1 MKNIY
6 AMLAKVKSLDEIRE
20 NERAKAAE
28 SLQKEIRAFT
38 AHYGEAS
45 TDVCPCAWRTYVLL
59 RDGII
64 LRKKEDD
71 DDEGE
76 TLQVN
81 SLFLTEMEFIH
92 NFMVDTLNRESESIK
107 DAVERYIDLCQ

>member
-38 AHYGEAS
+38 AHYGEACTDIHPS
-45 TDVCPCAWRTYVLL
+45 TWRTYVLL

-92 NFMVDTLNRESESIK
+92 NFMVECINHDSEYLE
-107 DAVERYIDLCQ
+107 DAIDRFIDLCQ

>member
-6 AMLAKVKSLDEIRE
+6 AMIERVNFLDEIRE
-20 NERAKAAE
+20 KERAKAAE
-28 SLQKEIRAFT
+28 SLQKEMCAFV

-45 TDVCPCAWRTYVLL
+45 TDIHPSTWRTYVLL

-92 NFMVDTLNRESESIK
+92 NFMVDTLNRESKSME
-107 DAVERYIDLCQ
+107 DAIDRFIDLYQ